1 MSKDKPEDN
10 KMEYMDTK
18 EVAKLVRKELRT
30 HFPRHKFSVRIER
43 YSMGSS
49 INVTWIDG
57 PMVKDVEAIAGH
69 FHGSKPY
76 SNDFIFFNRSF
87 SETLFAGMVEQM
99 KNIGIPSC
107 DCAVE
112 VRKILDDVDFYNNK

>member
-1 MSKDKPEDN
+1 
-10 KMEYMDTK
+10 MEYMDTK
-18 EVAKLVRKELRT
+18 EVAKLVRKELKT
-30 HFPRHKFSVRIER
+30 HFPMQKFSVRIER

-76 SNDFIFFNRSF
+76 SNDFIFFNRNY
-87 SETLFAGMVEQM
+87 SENLFAGMVGQM
-99 KNIGIPSC
+99 ENKGIPSY
-107 DCAVE
+107 DRAVE
-112 VRKILDDVDFYNNK
+112 ARKALDDLDFYNN